1 MGNMDS
7 EAIKKMTIADF
18 EDLIADLNKEGLLAK
33 DVSIADRF
41 KKPDTYRN
49 PIECLEREYVKP
61 GECKVLVRR

>member
-1 MGNMDS
+1 MAKNDQ
-7 EAIKKMTIADF
+7 EIKDMTIDDF

-41 KKPDTYRN
+41 KKPNTYRN

-61 GECKVLVRR
+61 GACKVLVRR